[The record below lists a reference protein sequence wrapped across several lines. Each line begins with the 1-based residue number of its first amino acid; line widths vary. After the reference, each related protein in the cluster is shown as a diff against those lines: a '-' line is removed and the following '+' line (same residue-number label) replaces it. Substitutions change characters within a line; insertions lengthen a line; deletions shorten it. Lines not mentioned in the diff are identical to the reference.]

1 MNRLQAQFAVALVG
15 VLLAIGVVLASLS
28 WWLVIPYVAVV
39 LVGLATLR
47 SRARQQRGHTCTC
60 CASTVHDPVQVR

>member
-1 MNRLQAQFAVALVG
+1 MNRLQAQFAMALIG
-15 VLLAIGVVLASLS
+15 VLIAVGVVLASFIL
-28 WWLVIPYVAVV
+28 WLVIPYVAVV

-47 SRARQQRGHTCTC
+47 ARARDARGHTCTC